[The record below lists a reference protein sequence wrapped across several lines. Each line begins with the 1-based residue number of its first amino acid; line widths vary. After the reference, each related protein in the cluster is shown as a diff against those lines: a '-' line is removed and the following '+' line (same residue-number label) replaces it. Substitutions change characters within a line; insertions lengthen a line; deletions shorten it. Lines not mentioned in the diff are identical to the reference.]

1 MCPGSSSFIRL
12 FSLRARCFLTAR
24 RFLLDE
30 AGMSCGGWFERL
42 SWVFWLECLRDFPS
56 AKACMVV
63 KDFPLT
69 AKLNI
74 KALLELAAASCAFGL
89 ISLVRLF
96 VLDTCTVGE
105 FFEELAFFLV
115 STKVLFWSSIVSF
128 SSSLPSFLAFVE
140 GLDFSH
146 LACCFLFFHSCRCFL
161 VFCFCHH

>member
-1 MCPGSSSFIRL
+1 M
-12 FSLRARCFLTAR
+12 
-24 RFLLDE
+24 
-30 AGMSCGGWFERL
+30 
-42 SWVFWLECLRDFPS
+42 VF
-56 AKACMVV
+56 

-96 VLDTCTVGE
+96 VLDTCTLGE
-105 FFEELAFFLV
+105 FFEQLAFFLV
-115 STKVLFWSSIVSF
+115 ASF

-146 LACCFLFFHSCRCFL
+146 LACGFLFFHSCRCFL
-161 VFCFCHH
+161 VFCSCHH

>member
-74 KALLELAAASCAFGL
+74 KALLEFAAASCAFGL

-96 VLDTCTVGE
+96 VLDTCTLGE
-105 FFEELAFFLV
+105 FFEELALFLV
-115 STKVLFWSSIVSF
+115 STKVLFWSSIASF

-146 LACCFLFFHSCRCFL
+146 LAYCFLFFHSCRCFL

>member
-115 STKVLFWSSIVSF
+115 STKVLFWSSIASF

-146 LACCFLFFHSCRCFL
+146 LACCFLFFRSCRCFL